1 MKTIKKIVLVL
12 SITMLHFVSNA
23 AIIIVSNNP
32 NVPGQYTSLQAAIDA
47 AAPDDTLYV
56 QGSTTSYGSVDL
68 YKKLTL
74 IGAGAMPNKSLSL
87 PSLVDNIYIKY
98 NANGT
103 SNGSGSSI
111 SGFRMS
117 SVTFQ
122 SYQNSNGVILTINNV
137 TLSRNFVLYIYNGGN
152 LSLYSTY
159 SGITISNNYIR
170 SISFNALGNGSV
182 IKNNIIQDGI
192 SSTGGINSGN
202 WLVLNNVIH
211 YSMSSITNGV
221 FINNIIYVN
230 PTYLGGLKYCDFTKN
245 IFYPPSTTQF
255 VSDFLSSASQGHDH
269 NTSSENIINQ
279 DPDFVRYTA
288 SDPISI
294 YSISNPPNGPFIDY
308 HLSNSSP
315 GKNYGTDGTDI
326 GIYGG
331 TTPFVEGATTDSRFR
346 YFPMPAMPQMLDLTI
361 TNQSIPAN
369 STLNVNFSAEKK
381 N

>member
-1 MKTIKKIVLVL
+1 MKIIKKSVLVL

-23 AIIIVSNNP
+23 AIITVSNNP

-74 IGAGAMPNKSLSL
+74 IGAGSMPNKSLSL

-117 SVTFQ
+117 GVTFQ

-137 TLSRNFVLYIYNGGN
+137 TLSRNFVLGIGNGGN

-170 SISFNALGNGSV
+170 SISFNALGSGSV

-221 FINNIIYVN
+221 FIN
-230 PTYLGGLKYCDFTKN
+230 T
-245 IFYPPSTTQF
+245 
-255 VSDFLSSASQGHDH
+255 
-269 NTSSENIINQ
+269 
-279 DPDFVRYTA
+279 RY
-288 SDPISI
+288 
-294 YSISNPPNGPFIDY
+294 N
-308 HLSNSSP
+308 
-315 GKNYGTDGTDI
+315 
-326 GIYGG
+326 
-331 TTPFVEGATTDSRFR
+331 
-346 YFPMPAMPQMLDLTI
+346 M
-361 TNQSIPAN
+361 
-369 STLNVNFSAEKK
+369 
-381 N
+381 